1 VEVIGHSHTTDCG
14 RIIDYYS
21 ANGQISSSLWSQT
34 GKSLLWDVQYDP
46 QIGAP
51 LHQTF
56 IDNKIATTMDVND
69 DVHGGWLTES
79 IQAATPFGMSGLGEP
94 AALSSGPAALMS
106 AIYNAIGGSYQA
118 MQRPM
123 TPDKILKH
131 LGKA

>member
-1 VEVIGHSHTTDCG
+1 
-14 RIIDYYS
+14 
-21 ANGQISSSLWSQT
+21 
-34 GKSLLWDVQYDP
+34 
-46 QIGAP
+46 
-51 LHQTF
+51 
-56 IDNKIATTMDVND
+56 MDVND

>member
-1 VEVIGHSHTTDCG
+1 
-14 RIIDYYS
+14 
-21 ANGQISSSLWSQT
+21 
-34 GKSLLWDVQYDP
+34 
-46 QIGAP
+46 
-51 LHQTF
+51 
-56 IDNKIATTMDVND
+56 MDMND
-69 DVHGGWLTES
+69 DVHGGFLTES

-123 TPDKILKH
+123 SPERILKH